1 MSCDVY
7 TFGDETIMQKL
18 PSWRAWVLMATLL
31 MALIPASAFAA
42 PRIQGSSYAG
52 SVIQTFTNCGL
63 TQIIGIV
70 SDESGNPLT
79 GVTIRVW
86 IPGSTYNVTT
96 TSGSYVRD
104 TTNASGWDM
113 FLSNGPRAGD
123 WHVAAVDGNG
133 NLISNEL
140 VVQTAGNCDSG
151 AANVVKVEFKR
162 GGAST
167 PPPSGGGTTPPPAPP
182 TGGGSAPNTEAAPP
196 LTPGAS
202 CLWFTQTAGGSGGF
216 SVCDDGN
223 ARFRTAFN
231 RYGLQNIGYP
241 ISTRFR
247 RDGFITQAFQKAVL
261 QWRPDGNYV
270 AFVNVFDELHTRG
283 FDQRLLETRQ
293 TPYQFA
299 DGWDTPGATF
309 AQIRA
314 RREALV
320 NARPAIRR
328 AYFAASDPFTF
339 FGLPTSEVTDM
350 GNHYAIRT
358 QRAVLQEW
366 KETVPWAQA
375 GQVTIANGGDIAKEL
390 GHLPAANLTPE
401 SAPPSGSTGG
411 TTSAPPSGGTTAP
424 PPSNP
429 GGFRYGIQAHMIY
442 VDKGPIYSGTK
453 GLGFTWIK
461 QQIEWKVWEPQQGQI
476 QWGEMDAIVEGARAN
491 GVTMLFSVVGAP
503 GWAREPGYDPN
514 VAGPPQDPNTFAN
527 FLGAVAGRYCN
538 NGVGAI
544 EVWNEQN
551 LHYEWGNRPL
561 DPNAYV
567 ALLRPSY
574 AKIKEACPSMI
585 VVSGALTPAG
595 NVGSL
600 AVDDFTYLEGMM
612 RAGAGNYADAIGTH
626 PSGFNVPPN
635 LNHTQACAY
644 IQQTGS
650 SFTGP
655 CDSPHH
661 SWSFRS
667 TVDGYYDI
675 MSRNGAGSK
684 RLWATEFGWA
694 AGGAFHPNYGYAN
707 DNTLQEQAE
716 WTVQAFQY
724 MRDSNKVGA
733 AFLWNLNFR
742 QIADGTEKAQWG
754 ILANNG
760 QPMPA
765 YQALQAMPK

>member
-1 MSCDVY
+1 
-7 TFGDETIMQKL
+7 MQKL
-18 PSWRAWVLMATLL
+18 PSWRVWALLAVML
-31 MALIPASAFAA
+31 MALIPASALA
-42 PRIQGSSYAG
+42 QGNSYG
-52 SVIQTFTNCGL
+52 GK
-63 TQIIGIV
+63 
-70 SDESGNPLT
+70 
-79 GVTIRVW
+79 
-86 IPGSTYNVTT
+86 
-96 TSGSYVRD
+96 
-104 TTNASGWDM
+104 
-113 FLSNGPRAGD
+113 
-123 WHVAAVDGNG
+123 
-133 NLISNEL
+133 
-140 VVQTAGNCDSG
+140 VVQTFKNCGITQVFGTVVDENGNPVTGVGVRLWWGGGEVHTVSGTYVRPETNAAGWDFTLNNVNVENTWNVAVEDANTKTLLSAPVAVQTSGNCDG
-151 AANVVKVEFKR
+151 ANPANAVKVEFRR
-162 GGAST
+162 GSSGSTT
-167 PPPSGGGTTPPPAPP
+167 PPPTGGTTPPPAPP
-182 TGGGSAPNTEAAPP
+182 TGGTSAPNTEAAPP

-202 CLWFTQTAGGSGGF
+202 CLWYTQTAGGAGGF

-247 RDGFITQAFQKAVL
+247 RDGFITQAFQKAIL

-270 AFVNVFDELHTRG
+270 AFVNVFDELHGRG
-283 FDQRLLETRQ
+283 FDQTLLERRQ
-293 TPYQFA
+293 TPYQFP

-314 RREALV
+314 RREGLLS
-320 NARPAIRR
+320 ARPAIRR

-350 GNHYAIRT
+350 GNHYAIRL

-390 GHLPAANLTPE
+390 GHLPQANLTPE
-401 SAPPSGSTGG
+401 SAPPAGSSGST
-411 TTSAPPSGGTTAP
+411 TTTAP
-424 PPSNP
+424 PPSAPPPANP

-442 VDKGPIYSGTK
+442 IDRGSVYAGTK
-453 GLGFTWIK
+453 GLGFNWIK
-461 QQIEWKVWEPQQGQI
+461 QQIEWKVWEPEPGQI
-476 QWGEMDAIVEGARAN
+476 QWGEMDGIVEGARAN
-491 GVTMLFSVVGAP
+491 GITMLFSVVGAP

-514 VAGPPQDPNTFAN
+514 VAGPPQDPNTFAS

-567 ALLRPSY
+567 ALLRPAY
-574 AKIKEACPSMI
+574 TKIKEACPSMI

-635 LNHTQACAY
+635 LTYQQACAY
-644 IQQTGS
+644 IQQTNS

-655 CDSPHH
+655 CNTPHH

-675 MSRNGAGSK
+675 MSRNGAGNK
-684 RLWATEFGWA
+684 KLWATEFGWA

-707 DNTLQEQAE
+707 DNTLQEQAD
-716 WTVQAFQY
+716 WTVQAYQY
-724 MRDSNKVGA
+724 MRDSGKVGA

-742 QIADGTEKAQWG
+742 MIADGTEKAQWG

-760 QPMPA
+760 QPLPA